1 MPPGILTRLARDAHR
16 IFREDRRSVEQGAMV
31 LAAVEAVAEPDAVR
45 LPGRHDPNVSAQA
58 SAGELLHARL
68 LR

>member
-1 MPPGILTRLARDAHR
+1 
-16 IFREDRRSVEQGAMV
+16 MV

-58 SAGELLHARL
+58 SPGELLHARL